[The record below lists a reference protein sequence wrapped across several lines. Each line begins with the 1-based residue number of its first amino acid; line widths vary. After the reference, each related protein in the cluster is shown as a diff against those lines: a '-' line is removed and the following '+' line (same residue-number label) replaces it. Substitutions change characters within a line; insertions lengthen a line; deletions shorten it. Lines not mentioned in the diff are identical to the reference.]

1 MDMEITPA
9 ETAELM
15 KTPSG
20 VKFLDVRTPEEYAI
34 ARIDGCIL
42 VDQQL
47 AQSILESWPK
57 DTRIVTICHH
67 GMRSL
72 NAASFL
78 RANGFDNTQSMS
90 GGIEA
95 WSLTIDASVPRY

>member
-9 ETAELM
+9 QTAELM
-15 KTPSG
+15 KTSND

-34 ARIDGCIL
+34 ARIEGCVL

-47 AQSILESWPK
+47 AQNILESWPK
-57 DTRIVTICHH
+57 DTHIVTICHH
-67 GMRSL
+67 GVRSL

-95 WSLTIDASVPRY
+95 WSLIVDPSVPRY

>member
-9 ETAELM
+9 DTAKLM
-15 KTPSG
+15 KTSSN

-34 ARIDGCIL
+34 AKIEGCVL

-47 AQSILESWPK
+47 AQTILETWPK
-57 DTRIVTICHH
+57 DTHIITICHH

-95 WSLTIDASVPRY
+95 WSLTVDPSVPRY